1 MNGEPAERCD
11 IDVRMS
17 GTPKCADGA
26 TVAAVTM
33 KQHPL
38 IVMVVV
44 LVGDLFL
51 PVGVAFPQLLVYHLL
66 DLLDPK
72 QQLRPRFTKTTDRK
86 TLDPNRKPKHLVRP
100 LVAAQST
107 LHTQFFVI

>member
-1 MNGEPAERCD
+1 MKF
-11 IDVRMS
+11 DVRMS
-17 GTPKCADGA
+17 GPQKRANGV
-26 TVAAVTM
+26 TVAAVTV

-44 LVGDLFL
+44 FVGDLFL

-66 DLLDPK
+66 DLLDQK
-72 QQLRPRFTKTTDRK
+72 QQLGPRFTKMTDRK

-107 LHTQFFVI
+107 LQTQFFVI